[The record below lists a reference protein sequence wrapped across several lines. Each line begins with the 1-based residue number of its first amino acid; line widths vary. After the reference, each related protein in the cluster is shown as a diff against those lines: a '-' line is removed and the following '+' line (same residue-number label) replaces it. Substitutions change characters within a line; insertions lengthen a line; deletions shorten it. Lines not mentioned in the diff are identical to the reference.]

1 MARYLVL
8 DWDHQ
13 QLLLVAASA
22 KHGSLTLQQAVA
34 FPEAHSPNPA
44 LAEDL
49 GRRLRERLKEARIAP
64 APVVVCI
71 GRERVILK
79 ELRHPAV
86 SPAEE
91 PALVRFQ
98 AFKESNDSPDEV
110 VLDYIALDTPNATS
124 ERRALAVILRRELLN
139 TYQTLCKAAGLK
151 LAGICPRP
159 FGAAFSAALAGARD
173 TAAVLTV
180 SERWAEF
187 CVVRNQTLLLART
200 LAIPAA
206 GDDAL
211 LAEIRRN
218 LAIYAGQS
226 PQEPVR
232 ALYVADGSPTGQ
244 LADRLRDRLAIPVHE
259 LDPLPGLAQPA
270 QRRGAFAGAVG
281 LLHALAQRGALP
293 IDLAR
298 VRVVRAAADPNK
310 RRLSLFA
317 ALVAALLLVGVG
329 LGYSE
334 LSARDRELEG
344 LLLTKTELDRQLT
357 QLRDEEKKIKVVA
370 DWANSEVV
378 WLDELYDLTARFPD
392 PKNLRLT
399 HFSAQ
404 PLAKTANNKYMARIT
419 LKGITT
425 DNFEPVDQLIA
436 ATSADGQYRVGAK
449 QIDPNTGIDKARFSY
464 QFDTRLDVEPRS
476 AKHYVRRLPPPSPD
490 LFKKAKTPPPV
501 DAGMFDPGALF
512 GGGRP

>member
-13 QLLLVAASA
+13 QLLLVAAGTKSGA
-22 KHGSLTLQQAVA
+22 VTLQQAVA
-34 FPEAHSPNPA
+34 WPEAHSPNPA

-49 GRRLRERLKEARIAP
+49 GKQLRERLKEAKIAP
-64 APVVVCI
+64 APVVVCL

-79 ELRHPAV
+79 ELRHPPV
-86 SPAEE
+86 PSAEE

-98 AFKESNDSPDEV
+98 AFKELNDSPDEV
-110 VLDYIALDTPNATS
+110 VLDYIALDAPNPGA
-124 ERRALAVILRRELLN
+124 ERRALAVILRREMLN
-139 TYQTLCKAAGLK
+139 TYQALCKAAGLK

-159 FGAAFSAALAGARD
+159 FGAAFAAAQAGARD

-187 CVVRNQTLLLART
+187 CVVRNRTLLLART
-200 LAIPAA
+200 VAVTTAT
-206 GDDAL
+206 GDAL
-211 LAEIRRN
+211 LGEIRRN
-218 LAIYAGQS
+218 LAVYAGQS

-232 ALYVADGSPTGQ
+232 ALYVADGTPDGQ

-259 LDPLPGLAQPA
+259 LDPLPGLGQPA
-270 QRRGAFAGAVG
+270 QARGAFAGAAG
-281 LLHALAQRGALP
+281 LLHALARDGALP
-293 IDLAR
+293 IDLAKQ
-298 VRVVRAAADPNK
+298 RVVRVAADPGK

-317 ALVAALLLVGVG
+317 GLVAALLLVGIG

-334 LSARDRELEG
+334 LSTRDRELEG
-344 LLLTKTELDRQLT
+344 LLVTKAELDRQLT
-357 QLRDEEKKIKVVA
+357 QLRDEEKRIKVVG
-370 DWANSEVV
+370 DWVNGEVV

-399 HFSAQ
+399 QLAAQ
-404 PLAKTANNKYMARIT
+404 PLTRAANNKYTARIT

-436 ATSADGQYRVGAK
+436 AAGADGQYRVSAK
-449 QIDPNTGIDKARFSY
+449 QIGVNTGIERQRFSH
-464 QFDTRLDVEPRS
+464 QFETRLDVEPRA
-476 AKHYVRRLPPPSPD
+476 AK
-490 LFKKAKTPPPV
+490 
-501 DAGMFDPGALF
+501 
-512 GGGRP
+512 